1 MGGVLPNRLLLIHNG
16 VMGTGG
22 HHARA
27 EAQGT
32 REASTLLLILVLL
45 HRNHPRAM
53 STYEIG
59 LAITDDKEPPR
70 PLSVLVKTLTK
81 DKYIKRAGLI
91 GKRAGEW
98 CITER
103 GIQSLERRSD
113 EASRAGIW
121 LDSNPNYSD
130 DEKCVM
136 TALLADGPQAPS
148 RLAVVCGMMQSPI
161 RTALKRLE
169 IRGLV
174 EHIAAVDSR
183 YALTPRGRSCAE
195 EIAVEAEQTE
205 TA

>member
-1 MGGVLPNRLLLIHNG
+1 
-16 VMGTGG
+16 
-22 HHARA
+22 
-27 EAQGT
+27 
-32 REASTLLLILVLL
+32 
-45 HRNHPRAM
+45 M

-113 EASRAGIW
+113 EARRAGLW

-136 TALLADGPQAPS
+136 GTLLADGPQAPS
-148 RLAVVCGMMQSPI
+148 RLAIVCGMMQSPI

-174 EHIAAVDSR
+174 EHIAEVDSR
-183 YALTPRGRSCAE
+183 YALTPRGRTCAAEIAE
-195 EIAVEAEQTE
+195 ETE
-205 TA
+205 TV